1 MTETVP
7 GTADLCDAHEAQ
19 VAVAAPIFRSF
30 GGRPR
35 FHGPIATLRCFED
48 NSLVR
53 EWLAQ
58 PGAGRVL
65 VVDGG
70 GSLRCA
76 LLGDQL
82 GALGVKNGWSG
93 VIVHGCVRDT
103 VALGAMD
110 LGVLALAAAPAE
122 ERQARS
128 RRARRRG
135 HLRRRHLRAG
145 RVRLRRRGRRAGG
158 GGKALTGRRRHAA
171 ASFLPRGADRS
182 GRPYPRAR
190 PGASSAMLAP
200 GGSHPRPRRGPAGT
214 HFHFCSHDRRR
225 ASGRDDRRNVRLSL
239 WGRRHRGSFASIRAI
254 RLAAMQQH

>member
-103 VALGAMD
+103 AALGAMD
-110 LGVLALAAAPAE
+110 LGVLALAPHPLK
-122 ERQARS
+122 S
-128 RRARRRG
+128 
-135 HLRRRHLRAG
+135 
-145 RVRLRRRGRRAGG
+145 V
-158 GGKALTGRRRHAA
+158 K
-171 ASFLPRGADRS
+171 RGAGERDVAVTFA
-182 GRPYPRAR
+182 GVTFA
-190 PGASSAMLAP
+190 PGAYVYADEDGVL
-200 GGSHPRPRRGPAGT
+200 
-214 HFHFCSHDRRR
+214 
-225 ASGRDDRRNVRLSL
+225 V
-239 WGRRHRGSFASIRAI
+239 
-254 RLAAMQQH
+254 AAEKL